1 MRTLRSPHNVELKTP
16 EAKFCLDFDLMGAP
30 VYIPAT
36 SFVRI
41 NVYACIGEKRV
52 SSSPGNPDGASTSR
66 RQVSRY
72 DYARSLLRF
81 SARDYHN
88 FLLENFSWTNVRAQF
103 APEASQIGK
112 GIPNRSS
119 DRFK

>member
-16 EAKFCLDFDLMGAP
+16 EAKFCLDFDLADAP

-41 NVYACIGEKRV
+41 NAYACVGGKRA

-72 DYARSLLRF
+72 DDYARPLSRVRF
-81 SARDYHN
+81 SARDFPLREFRGRTYAIRSRG
-88 FLLENFSWTNVRAQF
+88 FLA
-103 APEASQIGK
+103 ASTEC
-112 GIPNRSS
+112 RSS
-119 DRFK
+119 TLEVK